1 MSETSQLGVWGE
13 EIACQTLISKGY
25 AIIAR
30 NTRIAHI
37 EVDILA
43 MYGNRIVVA
52 EVKTRRD
59 ASFDPTFGITPD
71 KIRRLARAG
80 ATYVRTYKLPHEVQI
95 DLIRIIGHPDS
106 DYRIEHQP
114 DAFMPPRSRARR
126 R

>member
-1 MSETSQLGVWGE
+1 MSETSKLGIWGE
-13 EIACQTLISKGY
+13 ELACQALIAKGY

-43 MYGNRIVVA
+43 MHGNRIVVV

-59 ASFDPTFGITPD
+59 ASFDPTFGINPD
-71 KIRRLARAG
+71 KVRRLARAG
-80 ATYVRTYKLPHEVQI
+80 AAYVKAYKLPHEVQI
-95 DLIRIIGHPDS
+95 DLIRITGTPDS
-106 DYRIEHQP
+106 HYTIEHQP
-114 DAFMPPRSRARR
+114 DAFMPPRSNARR